1 VARRPRSPAIG
12 TPTVLDRAED
22 GTPLFA
28 PRGEL
33 PVEDGGGRVQRHLCG
48 RWFRQLGSSHV
59 LYGHGLTAADY
70 RVLAGLRPRHPLQ
83 SPDLSALRAARLRGL
98 IATDA
103 RLIKGMAAGTALA
116 RTGELQRKAEQARR
130 ARDVSVERERQL
142 AASGA
147 RLGSARAAAYR
158 ERRDR
163 RARAL
168 GFAGLE
174 DFYRSRY
181 LRDRVRLERLAGE
194 LRARRSEAAR
204 ARTGSQTLARCAL
217 AARVVAGRR
226 GSLRLSPRGPGSSR
240 LLPGRVRP
248 QALREAL
255 VQRGVQ
261 ELAGKTGGYQG
272 RLAQQLVDLLGAPV
286 R

>member
-12 TPTVLDRAED
+12 TPAVLDRAED

-33 PVEDGGGRVQRHLCG
+33 PVEDGGGRVQCHLCG

-59 LYGHGLTAADY
+59 LHAHGLTAADY

-83 SPDLSALRAARLRGL
+83 SPDLSALRAARLRRL

-103 RLIKGMAAGTALA
+103 RLINGMAAGMALA
-116 RTGELQRKAEQARR
+116 RTGELQREAERARR

-147 RLGSARAAAYR
+147 ALGSARAASYR

-181 LRDRVRLERLAGE
+181 LRDRVRLERLAAE
-194 LRARRSEAAR
+194 LGCAESAVRGDLKRLGLGPDRARSHGAR
-204 ARTGSQTLARCAL
+204 W
-217 AARVVAGRR
+217 
-226 GSLRLSPRGPGSSR
+226 
-240 LLPGRVRP
+240 RP
-248 QALREAL
+248 AS
-255 VQRGVQ
+255 
-261 ELAGKTGGYQG
+261 
-272 RLAQQLVDLLGAPV
+272 
-286 R
+286 